1 MQNKALL
8 IGSTGGV
15 GSAVKRELVEK
26 GFTIIEINRTQ
37 IDLSKKTAKSLLSN
51 TLSLHQPDVVIN
63 CSGIFGDNEID
74 FDKIFNINVKTNW
87 NILEYYKE
95 NPPEK
100 LVKFI
105 TIGSSSYDSGRR
117 DYILYAASKAAL
129 FNIYQGASE
138 YFANK
143 NLIIGLVNPGK
154 IRTRM
159 IEHLLKED
167 SICLTPQEVAQQT
180 ISFLAE
186 LQKSSYIN
194 INKQN

>member
-15 GSAVKRELVEK
+15 GSAVKKELLKK
-26 GFTIIEINRTQ
+26 GFTIIEVNRAD
-37 IDLSKKTAKSLLSN
+37 IDLSKETAKSLLFDILN
-51 TLSLHQPDVVIN
+51 IHQPDIVVN

-74 FDKIFNINVKTNW
+74 YDKVFNINVKANW

-95 NPPEK
+95 NLPEK
-100 LVKFI
+100 LIKFI

-138 YFANK
+138 YFADK
-143 NLIIGLVNPGK
+143 KLIIGLINPGK

-159 IEHLLKED
+159 IEHLLRED
-167 SICLTPQEVAQQT
+167 SIYLTPEEVAEQT
-180 ISFLAE
+180 ISFLVD

-194 INKQN
+194 INK